1 MALGG
6 ISTTLEGSD
15 WLQMRR
21 RCAVRHSMRCVVG
34 RTLAPLAA
42 RAARA
47 TRRPG
52 LRLHRAAVDGSP
64 IRLEVSH
71 APAAGLA
78 LRPITVRP
86 DGGARAAAH
95 GPTHDIFRAL
105 LPFFSCSRSYL
116 PIIVLHIDGSMRRS
130 GVAAVKLLFPAH
142 TRWRRRVRSVE
153 AHSRLKRVRERA
165 HFFMFL
171 NDVGIASGSSVLKAA
186 PSSKLRAV
194 ESWGLGGPKKL
205 ASPWLDRPRNPA
217 IRAVLERA

>member
-1 MALGG
+1 
-6 ISTTLEGSD
+6 
-15 WLQMRR
+15 
-21 RCAVRHSMRCVVG
+21 
-34 RTLAPLAA
+34 
-42 RAARA
+42 
-47 TRRPG
+47 
-52 LRLHRAAVDGSP
+52 
-64 IRLEVSH
+64 
-71 APAAGLA
+71 
-78 LRPITVRP
+78 VRP

-105 LPFFSCSRSYL
+105 LPFFSCSCTYL

-171 NDVGIASGSSVLKAA
+171 NGFGTSSGSSVLKAA

-217 IRAVLERA
+217 IRAVLERAWRRDAEGRTGARNLSGVAKFCRHPGYSCESVTAHSTP